1 MAYGSGRQLGETIN
15 PQLMNV
21 DFSAYER
28 AGATTGNA
36 LANLGQQVG
45 GVIKQYGEDEKTIKK
60 AQQTAKSIADLIP
73 EFSGMANNALNQL
86 NNPDLSQRSRLAIA
100 EGIQD
105 SLKIGVLGLGFKQ
118 DARDFDFRE
127 RQFASELGLK
137 QRELDLKSK
146 GTARNIMTAD
156 ELQQQISSGAKVKYI
171 PLGNGMYEV
180 ESATANEVPMFGNV
194 MVGPDGQIQQAP
206 TSGGSIRIPG
216 SGGQIQNAL
225 PQTQGG
231 SFPSGKNAAE
241 MTDEEIQAMVANT
254 PQLGGVAPNYGNFDQ
269 ATQGVDIDGNPG
281 VLPPRQ
287 QAAQQIQQAQNLVP
301 NAPVPKGDVF
311 TAEGGQ
317 VGVTR
322 LPGST
327 AEIEYKTK
335 EAELKA
341 KEAELNKLK
350 SPEEAGEIAGK
361 RSLNSILGSTSM
373 VLGQVKSAL
382 SSNPMLAKMQ
392 GAVATIFPASEVGQI
407 EKELENIRV
416 QTSKESI
423 FELKKLTGAIGQTTE
438 KEWPKYE
445 SRYGDVRAGMNPE
458 QLQRTLKL
466 NALNT
471 FEAVYGS
478 PDKMNQMLKDGKIN
492 QSQFDGYVNSYLET
506 RKALEIPEEGVFGNN
521 VDWSRLDKGILKQST
536 SRPIGVS
543 QNFMEAYKKFR
554 GK

>member
-1 MAYGSGRQLGETIN
+1 MAYGAGKRLGETID
-15 PQLMNV
+15 PRLMMA
-21 DFSAYER
+21 DFSGVER
-28 AGATTGNA
+28 AGQAIGQGF
-36 LANLGQQVG
+36 ANVGAQVG
-45 GVIKQYGEDEKTIKK
+45 QIVKKYGEDEKTIKK

-73 EFSGMANNALNQL
+73 EFSGMATNALNEL
-86 NNPDLSQRSRLAIA
+86 NNPDLSQRDRLAIA

-105 SLKIGVLGLGFKQ
+105 SLRIGVMGLGIKQ

-127 RQFASELGLK
+127 RQLASELGLK
-137 QRELDLKSK
+137 QRELDLRSK

-156 ELQQQISSGAKVKYI
+156 QLQQQISSGAKVKYI

-194 MVGPDGQIQQAP
+194 MVGPNGQIQQAP
-206 TSGGSIRIPG
+206 SGTGKIRIPG
-216 SGGQIQNAL
+216 VGARVQNAL
-225 PQTQGG
+225 PQGQGG
-231 SFPSGKNAAE
+231 DFPDGVPTTGLPIGEAAE
-241 MTDEEIQAMVANT
+241 FI
-254 PQLGGVAPNYGNFDQ
+254 PGVSA
-269 ATQGVDIDGNPG
+269 VDGSKQG
-281 VLPPRQ
+281 VLPPRKTSVSPYVQ
-287 QAAQQIQQAQNLVP
+287 QVLEDVNNGITYGNQVSNQQVIPSGEVP
-301 NAPVPKGDVF
+301 RGDVYSVQ
-311 TAEGGQ
+311 GGQ

-423 FELKKLTGAIGQTTE
+423 FELKKLTGAVGQTTE

-492 QSQFDGYVNSYLET
+492 QSQFDEYVNSYLET

-543 QNFMEAYKKFR
+543 QNFMEAYKKFK
-554 GK
+554 GE